1 MKQIDTYQLAS
12 YMTQLP
18 DKLTYIQ
25 VTRKEMSFTYIIFI
39 VIYLPSE
46 VTINYP
52 ISGDDIQHFLQLIV
66 ISSFRLDVGNL
77 NKLISLCGQL
87 AEHPTIAQFSP
98 DIILYAVCCVFF
110 IFRDSCFF
118 FLFTFTLVL
127 YLFMSSLI
135 C

>member
-98 DIILYAVCCVFF
+98 DIILYTVCCVFLSLEIPAF
-110 IFRDSCFF
+110 FF
-118 FLFTFTLVL
+118 FLHLRQSF
-127 YLFMSSLI
+127 I
-135 C
+135 CLCPH